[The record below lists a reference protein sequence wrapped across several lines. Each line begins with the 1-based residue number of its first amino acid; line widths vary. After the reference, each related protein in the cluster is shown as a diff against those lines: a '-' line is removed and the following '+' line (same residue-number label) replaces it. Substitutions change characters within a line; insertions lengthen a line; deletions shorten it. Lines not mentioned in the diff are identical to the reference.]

1 MTESDFVGTGII
13 EFAED
18 VLGMKLYPW
27 QDAIL
32 TGFEQSIGKRYKA
45 SLCSPNGAGKD
56 SVVIA
61 ALALWWVTVHRRGTV
76 KITSKD
82 GSQIDEQTLPAINR
96 HGGKFEG
103 WRWMDR
109 KVVTPTGGR
118 ILLFATDDPRR
129 VEGAHRETLADGSVD
144 MEGPL
149 LLIANEAK
157 SVPDEILDALDRCT
171 FDALLYASSP
181 GPMTGRFYEA
191 HYRPELGFRCVRVGL
206 KDCPHKTPEQINDII
221 TKYGQDSPF
230 TRSTLHGEFMEA
242 EGELRFNRNGL
253 DRIKASAETFEAHW
267 RAQLREHPEA
277 ALIGELHQQE
287 KTNAITWLPDYE
299 TGWLWCAE
307 KPRGGCRYIGFCDP
321 MTGAQSEGSL
331 KRDTHAAGILRLAYT
346 DFTVSPAVS
355 YDDEVV
361 AVLHHPDGCRWDND
375 ILAERFALLL
385 HWYQCL
391 AIVEANNSG
400 TEVMRLL
407 MLDGCNLWRRRK
419 RNHKNPGKKLEV
431 VGFQTTAGTKSE
443 WIGALG
449 RAIREQDLTC
459 NYLLAARQFCT
470 FILNE
475 KGTGEAQGGAF
486 DDFVT
491 GVGLA
496 LYARESA
503 SVYPLPTPVN
513 QFPMMQQGPWGAQ
526 PARPPGYGACS

>member
-1 MTESDFVGTGII
+1 MTEYTDAEINTSLLT
-13 EFAED
+13 FARKRLGLSLYDWQIDAISPFDDASLELILVSLATPNGSGKSAIVIPTL
-18 VLGMKLYPW
+18 VLGWLAVYPRGRVV
-27 QDAIL
+27 L
-32 TGFEQSIGKRYKA
+32 TTADGKQ
-45 SLCSPNGAGKD
+45 L
-56 SVVIA
+56 
-61 ALALWWVTVHRRGTV
+61 
-76 KITSKD
+76 D
-82 GSQIDEQTLPAINR
+82 GQVMPAIESFR
-96 HGGKFEG
+96 ARFPAWKFIE
-103 WRWMDR
+103 RE
-109 KVVTPTGGR
+109 VTTPTGGR
-118 ILLFATDDPRR
+118 FVAFTTDQAGRA
-129 VEGAHRETLADGSVD
+129 EGWHKGDDLDS
-144 MEGPL
+144 PL
-149 LLIANEAK
+149 LMIVDEAK
-157 SVPDEILDALDRCT
+157 TVPDEIFSAIDRCT
-171 FDALLYASSP
+171 FNALLLTSSP
-181 GPMTGRFYEA
+181 GKMTGRFYDSQFKPGGKFI
-191 HYRPELGFRCVRVGL
+191 RLRVGL
-206 KDCPHKTPEQINDII
+206 ADCPHI
-221 TKYGQDSPF
+221 GQDKIDRIVAEHGPDSPF

-242 EGELRFNRNGL
+242 DAELRFNREGL

-277 ALIGELHQQE
+277 TLIGELHQQE
-287 KTNAITWLPDYE
+287 KEKTKAITWLPDYE

-355 YDDEVV
+355 YDGEVV

-385 HWYQCL
+385 HWYQCV

-407 MLDGCNLWRRRK
+407 MLAGCNLWRRRK
-419 RNHKNPGKKLEV
+419 RDHKNPGKKLEV

-470 FILNE
+470 FVLNE

-503 SVYPLPTPVN
+503 SVYPLPAPVN
-513 QFPMMQQGPWGAQ
+513 QFPMMTQGPWGAQ

>member
-1 MTESDFVGTGII
+1 MTEAQI
-13 EFAED
+13 ETSFLTFAECT
-18 VLGMKLYPW
+18 LSLNLYPW
-27 QDAIL
+27 QARVLEPFDNATNRL
-32 TGFEQSIGKRYKA
+32 VQVT
-45 SLCSPNGAGKD
+45 LVSPNGAGKSSVCIPALILGWLTMYEKGRVALTTND
-56 SVVIA
+56 SKQLDNQVMP
-61 ALALWWVTVHRRGTV
+61 ALNGFRHLFPTWKFIERR
-76 KITSKD
+76 I
-82 GSQIDEQTLPAINR
+82 E
-96 HGGKFEG
+96 
-103 WRWMDR
+103 
-109 KVVTPTGGR
+109 TPTGG
-118 ILLFATDDPRR
+118 FFYGFTTVGGDR
-129 VEGAHRETLADGSVD
+129 VEGAHKLDDTD
-144 MEGPL
+144 GPL
-149 LLIANEAK
+149 LAIVDEAK
-157 SVPDEILDALDRCT
+157 SVEQDIFLGIDRWTYNAILLT
-171 FDALLYASSP
+171 SSP
-181 GPMTGRFYEA
+181 GPMHGRFYES
-191 HYRPELGFRCVRVGL
+191 HTSTPGFVRVKAGL
-206 KDCPHKTPEQINDII
+206 LDCPHIGEDKIRRLEEQYGPDGVTPNPA
-221 TKYGQDSPF
+221 YLA
-230 TRSTLHGEFMEA
+230 STLEGRFMEA
-242 EGELRFNRNGL
+242 EGELRFNRDGL

-277 ALIGELHQQE
+277 TLIGELHQQE
-287 KTNAITWLPDYE
+287 KTHAITWLPDYE

-331 KRDTHAAGILRLAYT
+331 KRDTHAAGVLRLAYT

-361 AVLHHPDGCRWDND
+361 AVLHHMDGCRWDND

-385 HWYQCL
+385 HWFQCV

-407 MLDGCNLWRRRK
+407 MLAGCNLWRRRK
-419 RNHKNPGKKLEV
+419 RDHKNPGKKLEV

-459 NYLLAARQFCT
+459 NYLPAARQFCT
-470 FILNE
+470 FVLNE

-503 SVYPLPTPVN
+503 SVYPLPAPVN
-513 QFPMMQQGPWGAQ
+513 QFPMMTQGPWGAQ